1 MAFKSIE
8 DATASL
14 GTKPEKAPRKPT
26 TFEMVQQ
33 LAPTHAMMEKISSAF
48 ALEDV
53 DYEKIRDTIQLNLMG
68 ENDALCKVL
77 SEKALQMHLE
87 RITGGYVASAYGA
100 ANFYSNKATEAA
112 RLNSSFACDD
122 RDEDRDGV
130 AGFESKRDR
139 ARQFAAEMASQAYAL
154 MAAAHGAI
162 DAYRDITGEDWK
174 PYAPRTEAPR
184 TVARR
189 SVQAQMEAFRRH

>member
-1 MAFKSIE
+1 MAFKSID
-8 DATASL
+8 DANATL
-14 GTKPEKAPRKPT
+14 GQKPEKKRKPT

-33 LAPTHAMMEKISSAF
+33 VAPTHSMMVKIAAAF

-53 DYEKIRDTIQLNLMG
+53 DYEKIRDTVQLNLMG

-87 RITGGYVASAYGA
+87 RITGAYVASAWGA

-112 RLNSSFACDD
+112 RLSSGFGNDD

-130 AGFESKRDR
+130 AGFENKQER

-154 MAAAHGAI
+154 MAAAHGAV
-162 DAYRDITGEDWK
+162 DAYRHITGQDWK
-174 PYAPRTEAPR
+174 PYAPRAEATQR
-184 TVARR
+184 VEHR
-189 SVQAQMEAFRRH
+189 STQAQMDAFQRR